1 MQNTIDTNTH
11 VEEGA
16 ATASLELVWLI
27 LRTCSLTLDFAS
39 TIDPVEVPEA
49 AVDRARERTIAL
61 LAFGAPWMRILAADD
76 SDMALMSLRA
86 TRRIPRAVRGG
97 KKERDSRARPLN
109 YFAVGAHSS
118 QACRYVGNTRSTLA
132 TNLVTLIIHAK
143 SYDGTIVCQNIQI
156 DTLGTYRAS
165 SNAILQNKHTEIE
178 IDGE

>member
-1 MQNTIDTNTH
+1 MRNAIDTNTH

-16 ATASLELVWLI
+16 ATASLELVWLM

-86 TRRIPRAVRGG
+86 TRRTPRAVRGG

-118 QACRYVGNTRSTLA
+118 QACEYVGNTRSTLA
-132 TNLVTLIIHAK
+132 TNLVTLIITRRGTTAP
-143 SYDGTIVCQNIQI
+143 SYVKNSRL
-156 DTLGTYRAS
+156 DTLGTYRAG
-165 SNAILQNKHTEIE
+165 SNAYYKINTLRLR
-178 IDGE
+178 